1 MIWIPSTSLASSC
14 TTNSLCILLPRDFQ
28 VSDQIKDFQTLSLS
42 LCYFPCLEDPSH
54 LHFSNS
60 FLILQDG
67 ICTPSPQTSIPWLVP
82 HTAQPLPTSFGLPNT
97 LSIPPLPHLIC
108 GITLFCLLA
117 SCTKMGLFASM
128 VCYGFICFSAL
139 HPVYTECG
147 PSECLW
153 LEEVD
158 AFIWIMHSGPL
169 LLPQLP
175 QPYHKHTHVLTAFWC
190 GRLWK
195 ASSVVSVVMKFKVT
209 VWLRWRR
216 LERCTF
222 MLNSNVLAAQ
232 STACAWP

>member
-14 TTNSLCILLPRDFQ
+14 TTNSLCILLPCDFQ

-42 LCYFPCLEDPSH
+42 LCCSPCLEDPSLLH
-54 LHFSNS
+54 LSNS
-60 FLILQDG
+60 YSFFRTAFAHHLCKQAFPDLSHTQHNPCPCPLG
-67 ICTPSPQTSIPWLVP
+67 CPAPW
-82 HTAQPLPTSFGLPNT
+82 A
-97 LSIPPLPHLIC
+97 IPPLPHLIR

-117 SCTKMGLFASM
+117 SCTKMGLFGSM
-128 VCYGFICFSAL
+128 VYCGFICFPAL

-153 LEEVD
+153 LEGVD

-190 GRLWK
+190 GRVWK
-195 ASSVVSVVMKFKVT
+195 ASFMVSVVMKFKVT
-209 VWLRWRR
+209 VWHRWR

-222 MLNSNVLAAQ
+222 TLNSNVLATR